1 MNRCLNH
8 AKHNREYLDPSWRE
22 RYNGIERGGLMII
35 YHGSTVPVQEPKIFN
50 SGRTLDFGSGFYATY
65 NREQSMRWA
74 ERVAVRRNTDS
85 RFITEYEFA
94 QEDAKRQLRIVSF
107 VEPDEKWLDFIC
119 SNRSG
124 RTPDMPYDIAIG
136 PVANDVV
143 YTAVALYEQG
153 LLDKDEAIKR
163 LKVQK
168 LYSQILF
175 HTEASLQF
183 CKYIRHEMIGG

>member
-1 MNRCLNH
+1 
-8 AKHNREYLDPSWRE
+8 
-22 RYNGIERGGLMII
+22 MII
-35 YHGSTVPVQEPKIFN
+35 YHGSTVPVEAPKIFN

-65 NREQSMRWA
+65 NRAQAMRWA
-74 ERVAVRRNTDS
+74 ERVAVRRNADV
-85 RFITEYEFA
+85 RFITEYEFE
-94 QEDAKRQLRIVSF
+94 QEAAEQKLRMVSF

-119 SNRSG
+119 LNRSG
-124 RTPDMPYDIAIG
+124 HPPDMLYDIAIG

-168 LYSQILF
+168 LYNQILF